1 MDDKVKELL
10 DRIRDTASAA
20 ADTAADTARVA
31 GRKAGQMV
39 DVAKLNVQLFD
50 LNGEFS
56 DILKKLGQVMYDTH
70 RGQGGES
77 ADVAGLLERADE
89 VSEKIREVKA
99 RISDLRQSR
108 TCPACGASCGKED
121 KYCRGCGPSV
131 RRRRW
136 TSHSNSMKR
145 APRPSAPGWA
155 ASRPKWL

>member
-31 GRKAGQMV
+31 GR
-39 DVAKLNVQLFD
+39 NVQLFD

-77 ADVAGLLERADE
+77 TDVAGLLERADE

-121 KYCRGCGPSV
+121 KYCRGCG
-131 RRRRW
+131 
-136 TSHSNSMKR
+136 
-145 APRPSAPGWA
+145 AP
-155 ASRPKWL
+155 L

>member
-31 GRKAGQMV
+31 GRKAVGAADAANQTARAAGKKAGQMV

-50 LNGEFS
+50 LNGEFN
-56 DILKKLGQVMYDTH
+56 DVLRQLGQVMYDTH

-121 KYCRGCGPSV
+121 KYCRGCG
-131 RRRRW
+131 
-136 TSHSNSMKR
+136 
-145 APRPSAPGWA
+145 AP
-155 ASRPKWL
+155 L

>member
-1 MDDKVKELL
+1 MDDNVKELL

-56 DILKKLGQVMYDTH
+56 DILKKLG
-70 RGQGGES
+70 ES
-77 ADVAGLLERADE
+77 TDVAGLLERADE

-121 KYCRGCGPSV
+121 KYCRGCG
-131 RRRRW
+131 
-136 TSHSNSMKR
+136 
-145 APRPSAPGWA
+145 AP
-155 ASRPKWL
+155 L

>member
-70 RGQGGES
+70 RGQGGE
-77 ADVAGLLERADE
+77 RADE

-121 KYCRGCGPSV
+121 KYCRGCG
-131 RRRRW
+131 
-136 TSHSNSMKR
+136 
-145 APRPSAPGWA
+145 AP
-155 ASRPKWL
+155 L